1 MNISTKTITIMS
13 SREFNQETA
22 HAKRAAKNGPVI
34 ITDRG
39 KPSHVLMSMEEY
51 QRLEKKPRSLADAIA
66 DDRPEADFDW
76 EPPRL
81 EGPFFKIP
89 ELD

>member
-13 SREFNQETA
+13 SREFNQDTA
-22 HAKRAAKNGPVI
+22 HAKRAARNGPVI

-51 QRLEKKPRSLADAIA
+51 QRLEKKPRSLAEALA

-81 EGPFFKIP
+81 QGPFFKIP